1 MDWCS
6 GYIGRCL
13 EEALWTRPKTPTAR
27 RSCHNHGKEEKRQ
40 KTEPRLF
47 WFCIK
52 TSLPFLALVVLHG
65 IMRCDAVQGFGQ
77 PVQPAMDM
85 RKYLDVPFR
94 CDHVH
99 QASPTVELFAH
110 SCRVVFTF
118 TPSDGKVVGVC
129 WCTYSLRQCLC
140 SLASSYTILRFK
152 LGKLHSNKGLSSSLR
167 AA

>member
-1 MDWCS
+1 
-6 GYIGRCL
+6 
-13 EEALWTRPKTPTAR
+13 
-27 RSCHNHGKEEKRQ
+27 
-40 KTEPRLF
+40 
-47 WFCIK
+47 
-52 TSLPFLALVVLHG
+52 
-65 IMRCDAVQGFGQ
+65 MRCDAVQGFGQ

-152 LGKLHSNKGLSSSLR
+152 LHYPALQVALKQGALKQFASSVVGVCLPQSCIHQAINSSAMHDLFHVLL
-167 AA
+167 AVVS